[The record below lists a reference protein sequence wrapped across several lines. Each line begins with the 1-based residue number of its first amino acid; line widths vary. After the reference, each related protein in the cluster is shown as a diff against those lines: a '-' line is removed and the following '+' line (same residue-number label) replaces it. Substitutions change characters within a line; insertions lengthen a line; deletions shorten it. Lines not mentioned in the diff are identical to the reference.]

1 MFYIQNNM
9 YVGIVGINH
18 KSSSLPL
25 REALAR
31 AFEIVFIKRCG
42 VLLSTCN
49 RTEFYFCAR
58 SLAEAQVEILALL
71 REEMEGNFEH
81 ALYSYFGKDCFHHL
95 GKVVSGVDSAIFGE
109 SDIQRQVKLAYE
121 KGKSYWE
128 LSHEMHYLFQKGL
141 KIGKEMRSSF
151 LLAHQEVPLPFV
163 IQSILE
169 KNKQSIEKT
178 HFLFVGN
185 SQINR
190 KLIAHFKDRGA
201 RELTLCTRMTEGIF
215 PEVSLADW
223 SILKKWDQFDVVICG
238 TSHSKHV
245 LEREKR
251 PFLKTLLFD
260 LSVPRNIDPALGA
273 HPNLKLYN
281 IDQIGRLAQ
290 KKKREKEIILC
301 ENVIEKA
308 VWRQME
314 LFKKRK
320 EAKWRFAVSL

>member
-1 MFYIQNNM
+1 M

-18 KSSSLPL
+18 KSSSLSL
-25 REALAR
+25 RETLAR
-31 AFEIVFIKRCG
+31 AFEKVFAKRQG

-58 SLAEAQVEILALL
+58 SLAESQIEILALL
-71 REEMEGNFEH
+71 RGEIEGNFEH

-121 KGKSYWE
+121 KGKGHWE
-128 LSHEMHYLFQKGL
+128 LPHEIHYLFQKAL

-151 LLAHQEVPLPFV
+151 LLANKEIPLPIV

-169 KNKQSIEKT
+169 KNQKPIEET
-178 HFLFVGN
+178 NFLFVGN
-185 SQINR
+185 SQINK
-190 KLIAHFKDRGA
+190 KLISYFQHRGA
-201 RELTLCTRMTEGIF
+201 RGLTLCTRMTEGAF
-215 PEVSLADW
+215 PEVNLVNW
-223 SILKKWDQFDVVICG
+223 SILEKWDHFDAVICG
-238 TSHSKHV
+238 TMHPTHV
-245 LEREKR
+245 LEKEKR
-251 PFLKTLLFD
+251 PFMDTLLFD
-260 LSVPRNIDPALGA
+260 LSVPRNIDPSLGT

-281 IDQIGRLAQ
+281 IDQIGKLAQ
-290 KKKREKEIILC
+290 KKRGAKEIALC

-308 VWRQME
+308 VRRQME
-314 LFKKRK
+314 LFKERK